1 MTVYFF
7 QSRSMD
13 GLAGDRVWRVEAEKG
28 QQATVLLADGT
39 KVRLNAESSLS
50 YRQNYGIKDR
60 EVELKGEGFFEVAK
74 EEEKPF
80 IVRTSLLDVEVLG
93 TVFNIYAY
101 DCEEIVEMSLISGRI
116 KVMTHTDPVQ
126 TVYLKPNEKILYNK
140 ESGNLEVIS
149 TDHRFETAWLRGELV
164 FRSVEL
170 RQVLRHLERTYGV
183 TIHWEDPDI
192 LQDKFI
198 GIFYSDRISDVLRIL
213 REHYTF
219 SYRMEGEE
227 VFITTIP

>member
-1 MTVYFF
+1 M
-7 QSRSMD
+7 
-13 GLAGDRVWRVEAEKG
+13 
-28 QQATVLLADGT
+28 
-39 KVRLNAESSLS
+39 
-50 YRQNYGIKDR
+50 
-60 EVELKGEGFFEVAK
+60 
-74 EEEKPF
+74 
-80 IVRTSLLDVEVLG
+80 
-93 TVFNIYAY
+93 
-101 DCEEIVEMSLISGRI
+101 
-116 KVMTHTDPVQ
+116 
-126 TVYLKPNEKILYNK
+126 
-140 ESGNLEVIS
+140 IS

-192 LQDKFI
+192 LQDKFT